1 MEGATFF
8 GWLPSLALSGAGV
21 ATNKRE
27 IMEGCEAG
35 VEGMKRPP
43 QSACQLKDCEVTRT
57 QSFQR
62 QPVMP
67 RTLTCYAEEAGR
79 ACAADWTRKFCA
91 ARYCGAFGKAQA
103 PAPPDPHSRQER
115 R

>member
-35 VEGMKRPP
+35 VEGMKQQP
-43 QSACQLKDCEVTRT
+43 QSGSQLKVDEVTRT
-57 QSFQR
+57 QSLQQQPAMRPQR
-62 QPVMP
+62 S
-67 RTLTCYAEEAGR
+67 T
-79 ACAADWTRKFCA
+79 
-91 ARYCGAFGKAQA
+91 
-103 PAPPDPHSRQER
+103 
-115 R
+115 